1 MSNPSGLIVFESAD
15 EVQIKIEKSSLVL
28 SATGFY
34 CLLQEYTLCLTSG
47 VEDSVRPGFDAPLA
61 YVQSGGLESG
71 RKQVWFKTRD
81 AANILIRRIE
91 DACTEQKLEQK
102 VSPYTP
108 YRESFQSKIQSFI
121 GTCVTAVFICF
132 LGAGAANLG
141 WKTFDPMATSL
152 AGAHQSADQDQAKLA
167 QEAYS
172 KIIAIDGDASMKK
185 MLDEQV
191 YQEQKAI
198 AYQRTLMLAKQSD
211 EKIKND
217 IHQDF
222 EKLLAQEARE
232 QRDKKIKLIMQRPQ
246 LLPERETQAQ

>member
-15 EVQIKIEKSSLVL
+15 EVQIKIEKSSPVL

-102 VSPYTP
+102 VAPYTP

-132 LGAGAANLG
+132 LGAGAANFG
-141 WKTFDPMATSL
+141 WKTFDPMASSL

-185 MLDEQV
+185 MLNEQV

-198 AYQRTLMLAKQSD
+198 AYQSTLMLAKQAD

-232 QRDKKIKLIMQRPQ
+232 QRDKKIKSLMQRQQ
-246 LLPERETQAQ
+246 LLPEQETKTQ